1 MMDRRGILMG
11 LLGVAG
17 MAGLTGVVALW
28 GTPERRSTNG
38 AGTSDDG
45 PWAQVILSVEG
56 MT

>member
-1 MMDRRGILMG
+1 MDRRGILMG